1 MSRIAPRARL
11 AAALLAAIACTA
23 AARAAPAQPSRAVLP
38 DDVVPVEYRV
48 DITPDAAALRFAGR
62 VDIDVD
68 VRRPTDRIVLNALD
82 LVIDEAALAGESA
95 APRIRYDKGAQ
106 TATLTLAHRI
116 APGAHTLTLGYHGRI
131 LERAAGLFVLKYGTP
146 EGERSALYTQFETA
160 DARRFLPCWDEPGRK
175 AVFKLSA
182 TVPAGQMAVSN
193 MPVEA
198 AEPLAGE
205 RQHVRFAAS
214 PRMSSYLLYFSAGDF
229 ERVHRDVHGVDVG
242 VVVKRG
248 DLPRAAYALEAAAQ
262 ILPWYDEFFGVPY
275 PLPKLDLVAAPGGSG
290 VFGAMENW
298 GAILFFERWS
308 LVDPAT
314 STQADRRNVYAT
326 IAHEMA
332 HQWFGD
338 LVTMAWWD
346 DIWLNEGFA
355 SWMQTKA
362 MERFHPEWKPWLD
375 TLSWREE
382 VMGTDARLGTHP
394 IVTPIHD
401 VLQAG
406 TAFDDI
412 TYGKGQQAI
421 RTVETYAGE
430 DAFRDGVR
438 RYMKRHAYG
447 NTVSDDLWHA
457 IDAGAAQPVAAV
469 ARDLTLQAGV
479 PMVVE
484 RAATCVDG
492 RTRLELAQ
500 SHYVIDPASTAAR
513 AWNLPVMVAP
523 VGGAATRVLLHGP
536 APQVVTVPGCDAVIL
551 NAGQGT
557 YARSLYAPPA
567 FDKLLA
573 RYGALSAQDQLGILN
588 DASSLAL
595 QGALPI
601 PAMMSLL
608 AHVPVD
614 ADPLVLSA
622 LAKQAMALDRLH
634 DGLPAQ
640 AAWRGFAGGLLR
652 PMLAGIG
659 TRRRPDDAANT
670 VRLRADLQAAL
681 GRMDDP
687 DVLADARA
695 LFEQLAAGPEDALD
709 AEQRE
714 FAVSTM
720 ALHADAAT
728 WDTLHRLARE
738 AKTNL
743 IRQQLY
749 DHLAGARDPALAAR
763 GLALALSD
771 EPPKT
776 ELEGMLASAA
786 RQHPALAFEAVN
798 AHWAE
803 IAPRLDPSESTW
815 FVPLLVGDSPDPALA
830 ARLRA
835 FANAHIPASARRD
848 TAKALSNMR
857 YQQRIR
863 EERLPDIGRWLA
875 QAQPPS
881 GRAATPA
888 AGGR

>member
-1 MSRIAPRARL
+1 MFRIPARARF
-11 AAALLAAIACTA
+11 AAALVAVFA
-23 AARAAPAQPSRAVLP
+23 AAAQDAPARPSRIVLP

-62 VDIDVD
+62 VEIDVD

-82 LVIDEAALAGESA
+82 LAIDEAALSGEAA
-95 APRIRYDKGAQ
+95 APRVRYDRAAQ
-106 TATLTLAHRI
+106 TATLAFAHRL
-116 APGAHTLTLGYHGRI
+116 APGAHTLTLGYHGAI
-131 LERAAGLFVLKYGTP
+131 LERAAGLFVLKYDTP
-146 EGERSALYTQFETA
+146 QGERSALYTQFEST

-182 TVPAGQMAVSN
+182 TIPAGQMAVSN

-198 AEPLAGE
+198 TQPLPGE

-214 PRMSSYLLYFSAGDF
+214 PRTSSYLLYFSAGDF
-229 ERVHRDVHGVDVG
+229 ERVHRDVDGVDVG

-248 DLPRAAYALEAAAQ
+248 DLPRAAYALDAAAE
-262 ILPWYDEFFGVPY
+262 ILPYYDDYFGTRY
-275 PLPKLDLVAAPGGSG
+275 PLPKLDLIAAPGSSG

-314 STQADRRNVYAT
+314 STQTDRRSVYSI

-355 SWMQTKA
+355 SWMQAKA
-362 MERFHPEWKPWLD
+362 MERFHPEWKPWLG
-375 TLSWREE
+375 TLPRRED

-394 IVTPIHD
+394 IVTPIRD
-401 VLQAG
+401 ALQAG
-406 TAFDDI
+406 TAFDGI
-412 TYGKGQQAI
+412 TYTKGQQTI

-430 DAFRDGVR
+430 EAFRDGVR

-447 NTVSDDLWHA
+447 NTVSDDLWRA
-457 IDAGAAQPVAAV
+457 IDEGAAQPVAAV

-484 RAATCVDG
+484 RAAACVEG
-492 RTRLELAQ
+492 RTRLELEQ
-500 SHYVIDPASTAAR
+500 SHFAVDAASTHAR
-513 AWNLPVMVAP
+513 RWHLPVMVAP
-523 VGGAATRVLLHGP
+523 VGGPALRVLLRGP
-536 APQVVTVPGCDAVIL
+536 AAQVVSVPGCGPVIL

-557 YARSLYAPPA
+557 YARSLYAPAA
-567 FDKLLA
+567 FEALVDHYGSLA
-573 RYGALSAQDQLGILN
+573 AQDQLGILN

-595 QGALPI
+595 QGSLPI

-608 AHVPVD
+608 AHVPAD

-622 LAKQAMALDRLH
+622 LAAQAMTLDRLH

-640 AAWRGFAGGLLR
+640 AAWRAFAAGLLR
-652 PMLAGIG
+652 PMLAAIG
-659 TRRRPDDAANT
+659 TQRRPGDTNNT

-681 GRMDDP
+681 GQMDDP
-687 DVLADARA
+687 AVLADARA
-695 LFEQLAAGPEDALD
+695 LFDRLAAGPEDALD

-720 ALHADAAT
+720 ALHADAGT

-738 AKTNL
+738 ARTNVV
-743 IRQQLY
+743 RQQLY

-771 EPPKT
+771 EPPRT
-776 ELEGMLASAA
+776 ELEGMLDSLAV
-786 RQHPALAFEAVN
+786 QHPALAFEGVS

-803 IAPRLDPSESTW
+803 IAPRLDPSESTY
-815 FVPLLVGDSPDPALA
+815 FLPRLVSESPDPALA
-830 ARLRA
+830 ARLQA

-863 EERLPDIGRWLA
+863 EQRLPEIGRWLA
-875 QAQPPS
+875 QARAGGTGEA
-881 GRAATPA
+881 GRAATSA
-888 AGGR
+888 D